1 MDSQALSYV
10 AAGLGT
16 AATLGTLAKF
26 GQRLKLSRAKH
37 ASLAGHPRWA
47 KWIAGLIPF
56 YEFDDC
62 RFFCSDGAP
71 SEVSQRRRSGFEALA
86 RQYRE
91 RFARAIALNAGI
103 RGTLSDLQFTEA
115 YRVPYQYSR
124 RVREALGGGPLLQ
137 SSAGSS

>member
-16 AATLGTLAKF
+16 VATVGALTKV

-47 KWIAGLIPF
+47 KRIAGLIPF
-56 YEFDDC
+56 YEFDEFL
-62 RFFCSDGAP
+62 FFCGGGP
-71 SEVSQRRRSGFEALA
+71 PGGVPPRRRRVWGPRP
-86 RQYRE
+86 RQYQE
-91 RFARAIALNAGI
+91 RFARTISLNAGM

-124 RVREALGGGPLLQ
+124 RVR
-137 SSAGSS
+137 